1 MVLTYRR
8 PGVYLEESLLVNP
21 AADVASTL
29 TVACFVGVAQKG
41 PGNMPQLVESWSAY
55 VSIFGGFG
63 LITPPPR
70 DPNDITTAALE
81 GRTFD
86 DLAELK
92 ADDLLGDGAY
102 ETSGNPAF
110 TAGQYVVL
118 DDGSKA
124 NYAMPPDPNNITTAA
139 LGSTVYPDLATLK
152 ADPTVG
158 DGFYS
163 GQAFGPGDYVVLG
176 DNSRAHTPATGG
188 TSVWAVG
195 PMTGTA
201 DPIPPGAWVAGP
213 MAGTGEDL
221 EQDPDVLSYLPHAV
235 YSFFQ
240 NGGRFAWVVR
250 SVPVQGS
257 KKGKPSTKAV
267 NGINTGA
274 ADLQAFRINALSA
287 GTWGNNI
294 AYRLVTQDTVGTAPN
309 LQDVFA
315 LQVMLRNPDDQ
326 LEIVETFTS
335 LSMSGEIPGTRKIS
349 AAINDPNSQ
358 AGSRYIYITDV
369 NTQQPQPVTNTDQ
382 AVFLADGVD
391 PAIPSAADMKG
402 SASAITQIEGPI
414 NLNVSG
420 YLANAA
426 KEGTAFAEWTSTW
439 LDPRQTFPEREDI
452 VYFNDSVNPR
462 VIDQTTSSY
471 FEDMSD
477 DLGQGA
483 NSYIAGYGPWIL
495 VPDPQRLGNTVAIP
509 PAGAVI
515 GTTARI
521 DATMGVFRAPAG
533 VVASI
538 ANAVGVQTKFT
549 DAQLGDLNSLNIN
562 VIRSVVGSGICI
574 MGARTR
580 KTYGVDKYLS
590 ARRTLIS
597 VKESLRRS
605 TQWAVFENNDDR
617 LWSGLRTTADRILRP
632 LWEAGGLR
640 GATTDQAYYI
650 RCDETLNTA
659 TVIQSGEVRMEIGVA
674 LQYPAEFVVIKIT
687 QYDSGVF
694 TTEVQ
699 PLL

>member
-29 TVACFVGVAQKG
+29 TVGCFVGVAQKG
-41 PGNMPQLVESWSAY
+41 PGNLPQLIESWSAY
-55 VSIFGGFG
+55 VAIFGGFG

-81 GRTFD
+81 GRTFT

-92 ADDLLGDGAY
+92 ADDLLGDGVY
-102 ETSGNPAF
+102 ETSGNPSF
-110 TAGQYVVL
+110 TAGQYVIL
-118 DDGSKA
+118 DDNTK
-124 NYAMPPDPNNITTAA
+124 NHYAVPPDPNNVTQAT

-158 DGFYS
+158 DTHYS
-163 GQAFGPGDYVVLG
+163 GPAFTAGQYAVLG
-176 DNSRAHTPATGG
+176 DGSKAHTPDTGAS
-188 TSVWAVG
+188 SVWAVG
-195 PMTGTA
+195 PMAGTGATV
-201 DPIPPGAWVAGP
+201 PPGAWAAGP
-213 MAGTGEDL
+213 MTGTGAAL
-221 EQDPDVLSYLPHAV
+221 EQDPDILSYLPYTV

-250 SVPVQGS
+250 SVPTQGS
-257 KKGKPSTKAV
+257 KKGKPAAKAV
-267 NGINTGA
+267 NGDNTGA

-294 AYRLVTQDTVGTAPN
+294 AYRLVTQDTVGVDPN
-309 LQDVFA
+309 NQNVFA
-315 LQVMLRNPDDQ
+315 LQVLLRNPDDQ

-335 LSMSGEIPGTRKIS
+335 LSMSGEIAGTRKVS
-349 AAINDPNSQ
+349 TAINDPNSQ

-369 NTQQPQPVTNTDQ
+369 NTQQPRPVANTDE
-382 AVFLADGVD
+382 AIFLADGVD
-391 PAIPSAADMKG
+391 PAVPSAADMKAT
-402 SASAITQIEGPI
+402 ASVITQVEGPI
-414 NLNVSG
+414 NLNISG

-439 LDPRQTFPEREDI
+439 LDPKQTFPEREDI
-452 VYFNDSVNPR
+452 VYFNDSVDPR
-462 VIDQTTSSY
+462 LIDQTASSY
-471 FEDMSD
+471 FEDMVD

-495 VPDPQRLGNTVAIP
+495 VPDPQRLGNTLAIP

-515 GTTARI
+515 GTAARI

-549 DAQLGDLNSLNIN
+549 DAQLGDLNALNIN
-562 VIRSVVGSGICI
+562 IIRSVVGAGICI

-597 VKESLRRS
+597 IKESLRRS

-640 GATTDQAYYI
+640 GSTTDQAYYI

-659 TVIQSGEVRMEIGVA
+659 SVIQSGEVRMEIGVA

-694 TTEVQ
+694 TSEVQ

>member
-29 TVACFVGVAQKG
+29 TVACFVGVADKG
-41 PGNMPQLVESWSAY
+41 PGNMPQLIESWSAY
-55 VSIFGGFG
+55 VSIFGGFN
-63 LITPPPR
+63 LITPPPT
-70 DPNDITTAALE
+70 DPNDITTDALD
-81 GRTFD
+81 GRTFPN
-86 DLAELK
+86 LAELA
-92 ADDLLGDGAY
+92 ADDILGDGFY
-102 ETSGNPAF
+102 ESSGNPAFGEGQYVVLDDNSKNHYAVPPDPNDVTQTNLGSTVYPDLAALKADPTVGDGNYTGPAF

-118 DDGSKA
+118 GDESKA
-124 NYAMPPDPNNITTAA
+124 HYTAA
-139 LGSTVYPDLATLK
+139 
-152 ADPTVG
+152 
-158 DGFYS
+158 
-163 GQAFGPGDYVVLG
+163 
-176 DNSRAHTPATGG
+176 
-188 TSVWAVG
+188 
-195 PMTGTA
+195 
-201 DPIPPGAWVAGP
+201 AWSAGP
-213 MAGTGEDL
+213 MAGTGAAIPPGEWTAGAEPSGPGEAL
-221 EQDPDVLSYLPHAV
+221 EQDPDILSYLPYAV
-235 YSFFQ
+235 YSYFQ

-250 SVPVQGS
+250 SVPQQGN
-257 KKGKPSTKAV
+257 KKGKPSSKAV
-267 NGINTGA
+267 NGDNTDA
-274 ADLQAFRINALSA
+274 ADLQAFRVNALSA

-294 AYRLVTQDTVGTAPN
+294 AFRIVTQEMVGTAPN
-309 LQDVFA
+309 QQAVFA
-315 LQVMLRNPDDQ
+315 LQVLLLNADSQ

-335 LSMSGEIPGTRKIS
+335 LSMSGEIAGTRKVS
-349 AAINDPNSQ
+349 TAINDPNSQ
-358 AGSRYIYITDV
+358 AGSRYIYISDV
-369 NTQQPQPVTNTDQ
+369 NTQQPRPTANADT
-382 AVFLADGVD
+382 AIFLTDGVD
-391 PAIPSAADMKG
+391 PAVPSAADMKS
-402 SASAITQIEGPI
+402 SASFVTQVEGPI
-414 NLNVSG
+414 NLNIAG

-452 VYFNDSVNPR
+452 VYFNDSLPPR
-462 VIDQTTSSY
+462 LIDQTASSY
-471 FEDMSD
+471 FNDMVD
-477 DLGQGA
+477 TLTQGA

-495 VPDPQRLGNTVAIP
+495 VPDPQRLGNTVAVP

-515 GTTARI
+515 GTASRI

-533 VVASI
+533 VVAGL

-549 DAQLGDLNSLNIN
+549 DAQLGDLNAQNIN
-562 VIRSVVGSGICI
+562 VIRSVVGAGICI

-597 VKESLRRS
+597 IKESLRRS
-605 TQWAVFENNDDR
+605 TQWAVFENNDER

-640 GATTDQAYYI
+640 GATSNQAYYI

>member
-1 MVLTYRR
+1 
-8 PGVYLEESLLVNP
+8 VYLEESLLVNP

-29 TVACFVGVAQKG
+29 TVGCFVGVAQKG
-41 PGNMPQLVESWSAY
+41 PGNMPQLIESWSAY

-63 LITPPPR
+63 LITPPPT
-70 DPNDITTAALE
+70 DPNDITAAALE

-86 DLAELK
+86 NLAALQ

-110 TAGQYVVL
+110 KAGQYVVL
-118 DDGSKA
+118 DDNSKA
-124 NYAMPPDPNNITTAA
+124 NYAMPPDPNNVTQAT

-152 ADPTVG
+152 ADATVG
-158 DGFYS
+158 DGHYTGPAFTA
-163 GQAFGPGDYVVLG
+163 GQYAVL
-176 DNSRAHTPATGG
+176 DDDSKAHYDAG
-188 TSVWAVG
+188 VWSAG
-195 PMTGTA
+195 PMTGTGA
-201 DPIPPGAWVAGP
+201 PVPPGAWAAGVD
-213 MAGTGEDL
+213 GTGEAM
-221 EQDPDVLSYLPHAV
+221 EQDPDILTYLPYAV

-240 NGGRFAWVVR
+240 NGGRFCWVVR
-250 SVPVQGS
+250 SVPTQGN
-257 KKGKPSTKAV
+257 KKGKPSGKAV
-267 NGINTGA
+267 NGDNTGA
-274 ADLQAFRINALSA
+274 ADLQAFKINALSA

-294 AYRLVTQDTVGTAPN
+294 AYRLITQDTVGIAPN
-309 LQDVFA
+309 TQDVFA
-315 LQVMLRNPDDQ
+315 LQVLLLNADSQ

-335 LSMSGEIPGTRKIS
+335 LSMSGEIAGTRKVS
-349 AAINDPNSQ
+349 TAINDPNSQ
-358 AGSRYIYITDV
+358 AGSRYIYVTDV
-369 NTQQPQPVTNTDQ
+369 NSQQPRPVDNKDE
-382 AVFLADGVD
+382 AIFLTDGVD
-391 PAIPSAADMKG
+391 PAVPSAADMKA
-402 SASAITQIEGPI
+402 SASSITQIEGPI
-414 NLNVSG
+414 NLNISG

-426 KEGTAFAEWTSTW
+426 KEGTVFAEWTSTW
-439 LDPRQTFPEREDI
+439 LDPRQAFPEREDI
-452 VYFNDSVNPR
+452 VYFNDSVEPR
-462 VIDQTTSSY
+462 VIDQTASSY
-471 FEDMSD
+471 FNDMVD
-477 DLGQGA
+477 NLGQGA

-509 PAGAVI
+509 PGGAVI

-533 VVASI
+533 VVAGL

-549 DAQLGDLNSLNIN
+549 DAQLGDLNAQNIN
-562 VIRSVVGSGICI
+562 IIRSVVGAGICI

-580 KTYGVDKYLS
+580 KSYGVDKYLS
-590 ARRTLIS
+590 ARRTLIGI
-597 VKESLRRS
+597 KESLRRS
-605 TQWAVFENNDDR
+605 TQWAVFENNDER

-640 GATTDQAYYI
+640 GATSNQAYYI

-687 QYDSGVF
+687 QYDSGTF